1 MVRIIVGSVIGF
13 FVGAMVWFPYGIM
26 YAVQS
31 SDTSTLVK
39 VISVLKG
46 VMGL

>member
-1 MVRIIVGSVIGF
+1 MKIFFGTIIGF
-13 FVGAMVWFPYGIM
+13 FIGAMVWFPYGIM
-26 YAVQS
+26 YAVQAS
-31 SDTSTLVK
+31 NTSTLVK